1 MHAFLSSDT
10 IVFQAD
16 TTASVLA
23 VGGGGGGGSR
33 VSGHGAGGGGGG
45 ALIFYPNYTFVAGSY
60 YAKIGSGGTG
70 GNCNYGRGGNTSI
83 ILSGSIM
90 TFNALGGGGDEYNTC
105 WKTFP
110 GGSLSGSAALYGG
123 GANLVNV
130 PTGANEC
137 APGLLQSI
145 NIAAGVEQPQG
156 SKYVF
161 TSVGGGPC
169 DINYE
174 TVYQQTYDSGA
185 ESGGGGG
192 GAGGPGYP
200 DGMTAPS
207 GGLGLGLP
215 IFSELFGAAFNNLSP
230 DGTIAG
236 GGSGQC
242 HLNRMV
248 RGDDLCVALS
258 SGGGGMGGL
267 QDTNEYENGYNGL
280 PNTGGGGG
288 AEYHN
293 AGGFPG
299 SGGSGVVLIAYTT
312 GCSRAYDV
320 PAQYCPAGSTAPA
333 TCPGD
338 YYCPD
343 PSQKLPCSGCPA
355 GSNALQEFS
364 VGCLAGSTYSFSGAT
379 PCTKCSICDPGYYV
393 GSPCTATSDTV
404 CAPCSVC
411 GGTAYCTAGCSPCVN
426 SFNATA
432 ANIGPFGNFV
442 PPVWCSAALGSVTF
456 DTSIVVAQ
464 LVLPGGDYSVSYSI
478 PVAVTDSLQFAY
490 FSAAHGVNIE
500 AIQQSSSIV
509 YAIQEVLGDLSCL
522 ADYNLDGVP
531 CTGSFN
537 VTAQPYFGLD
547 FSGAYSID
555 EQLNVQPSWTI
566 SWVGV
571 CSKKT
576 YSSSGVP
583 PCAACATCGAGYYVT
598 SPCTTTSDTECAP
611 CPANYQC
618 SNGIKAACPIPSVSP
633 VGSSTFLNCSCPA
646 GTAGWVTNTD
656 TALCTPCLPGQYCQ
670 GSSCQCGPDKK

>member
-1 MHAFLSSDT
+1 MSFVLYKLNTGAYAHLQMIYRIFISLTLARHTLCCGLGRYQHIKLGCQPCVPGTICPVNTVTPTICPAGYYCSFTTQTVCTAGFYCPTGSPTPVPCPAGWYCPSPYTTAVPCGTSASRCLPFATSGGTISTTSQYRVHAFLSSDT

-33 VSGHGAGGGGGG
+33 ASGYGAGGGGGG

-137 APGLLQSI
+137 APGLLQPI
-145 NIAAGVEQPQG
+145 NIAAGVEQPEG

-174 TVYQQTYDSGA
+174 TVYQQTFDSGA
-185 ESGGGGG
+185 ASGGGGG

-288 AEYHN
+288 AEYHD

-320 PAQYCPAGSTAPA
+320 PAQYCPAGSIAPA

-364 VGCLAGSTYSFSGAT
+364 VGCLAGSTYSGSGAT
-379 PCTKCSICDPGYYV
+379 PCTKCSLCDPGYYV
-393 GSPCTATSDTV
+393 DSPCTA
-404 CAPCSVC
+404 
-411 GGTAYCTAGCSPCVN
+411 
-426 SFNATA
+426 
-432 ANIGPFGNFV
+432 
-442 PPVWCSAALGSVTF
+442 
-456 DTSIVVAQ
+456 
-464 LVLPGGDYSVSYSI
+464 
-478 PVAVTDSLQFAY
+478 
-490 FSAAHGVNIE
+490 
-500 AIQQSSSIV
+500 
-509 YAIQEVLGDLSCL
+509 
-522 ADYNLDGVP
+522 
-531 CTGSFN
+531 
-537 VTAQPYFGLD
+537 
-547 FSGAYSID
+547 
-555 EQLNVQPSWTI
+555 
-566 SWVGV
+566 
-571 CSKKT
+571 
-576 YSSSGVP
+576 
-583 PCAACATCGAGYYVT
+583 
-598 SPCTTTSDTECAP
+598 TSDTECAP

-618 SNGIKAACPIPSVSP
+618 SNGIKVACPLPSVSP

-646 GTAGWVTNTD
+646 GTAGWVTDTD
-656 TALCTPCLPGQYCQ
+656 TALCTPCLPGLYCQ